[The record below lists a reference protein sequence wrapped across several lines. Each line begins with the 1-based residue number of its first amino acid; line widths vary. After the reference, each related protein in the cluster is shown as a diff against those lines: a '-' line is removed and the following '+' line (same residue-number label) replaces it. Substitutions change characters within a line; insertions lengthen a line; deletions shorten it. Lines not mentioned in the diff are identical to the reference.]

1 MTSSSKHVDLEQA
14 RQDIHR
20 YLEDYQQRELLRFV
34 VVGSVDDGKSTL
46 IGRLLHDT
54 GQVFE
59 DQLEDAR
66 RNTANKEDEIDFS
79 LLTDGLRAE
88 REQGI
93 TIDVAYRY
101 FSTARRKYII
111 ADTPGHVQYTR
122 NMATGAST
130 ADVAVILIDARLGV
144 QQQSRRHAYIA
155 SLLGIPHLVVAIN
168 KMDAVGYQEDVYQR
182 ISEEFSEYTKQLDFK
197 GVLFFPV
204 SAKRGDNIVTAS
216 AKMPWYQGKTLME
229 HLETV
234 PIRNDRNFTD
244 FRLPVQYVIR
254 PHQDYRGFAGQI
266 ASGVVRPG
274 DPVMVLPSLRRSRIK
289 AIDTYEGSVAEAFPP
304 MSVTLRLED
313 EVDVSRGDILTHP
326 DNPPHTGRDLDAIM
340 VWMHDRPLDR
350 KSSYLIK
357 NTTQTVRANVGSVF
371 WKIEPNTLEEIPT
384 QALALNDIGQV
395 RWICHRPM
403 AYDAYRKNRS
413 TGAFIVID
421 AMTNETMAAGM
432 LLEPSQTWISP
443 AILSPQ
449 TSQTPATTLSLQTEP
464 TEASTI
470 RSVAGRD
477 PAQAWA
483 SFCETLWT
491 NEELGVRL
499 DWSHI
504 PDITPLQHRM
514 APLIQRAFEE
524 MSALEA
530 GAIANPDEQRQV
542 GHYWLRAPELAP
554 QTEMQQD
561 IQATV
566 LQIQQFATDVH
577 TGKIKPPG
585 AAKFRHFLLLGIGG
599 SALGPQWMYDATKT
613 ANTPMKA
620 HFIDNTDP
628 DGFDRTLDDI
638 GDELNAT
645 LVLVISKS
653 GGTQETSNAMEE
665 IARVFAQRGLSF
677 AAQTVAITGR
687 GSKLDQ
693 HAQSVGM
700 IARFPIW
707 DWVGGRTSLFS
718 AVGLLPA
725 ALLGIDIE
733 RWMAGAAAM
742 DRATRTQEVA
752 NNPAMLL
759 ALCWYAATEGRGKR
773 AMVLLPYKDRLGL
786 YSRYVQQLVME
797 SLGKELDRES
807 RWVCQGLTVYGN
819 KGSTD
824 QHALVQQLREGP
836 DDFFVLFLEV
846 LQERQQPLVY
856 LDQNVTSGD
865 HLLGFQLGTRLA
877 LSENRHPNLT
887 LTLPDVS
894 VHSLG
899 QLVAL
904 FERAVGY
911 YATLIGINAYHQPG
925 VEAGKR
931 AAKQYIQLQQSLLR
945 WLQTH
950 STQGWSIPELAQ
962 ALDAPQQLDALFY
975 IAEHLVANGRIR
987 HHGQPVRQRTYQFLV

>member
-1 MTSSSKHVDLEQA
+1 MTSSSKHADLEQA
-14 RQDIHR
+14 RQDIHQ
-20 YLEDYQQRELLRFV
+20 YLEHYQQRELLRFV

-66 RNTANKEDEIDFS
+66 RNTANVEDEIDFS

-101 FSTARRKYII
+101 FSTLRRKYII

-155 SLLGIPHLVVAIN
+155 SLLGIPHLVVAVN
-168 KMDAVGYQEDVYQR
+168 KMDAVGYQQDVYDQ
-182 ISEEFSEYTKQLDFK
+182 ISQVFVEYTKKLNFK
-197 GVLFFPV
+197 DVLFFPV
-204 SAKRGDNIVTAS
+204 SAKRGDNIVSTS
-216 AKMPWYQGKTLME
+216 QHMPWYQGKTLME

-234 PIRNDRNFTD
+234 PIRSDRNFQD
-244 FRLPVQYVIR
+244 FRLPVQYVLR
-254 PHQDYRGFAGQI
+254 PHQNYRGFAGQI
-266 ASGVVRPG
+266 ASGVVRQG
-274 DPVMVLPSLRRSRIK
+274 DSIMVLPSRRQSRVK
-289 AIDTYEGSVAEAFPP
+289 SIDTYEGSIAEAFPP

-313 EVDVSRGDILTHP
+313 EVDVSRGDLLIHP
-326 DNPPHTGRDLDAIM
+326 DNLPHVGRELLATM
-340 VWMHDRPLDR
+340 VWMNDRALDP
-350 KSSYLIK
+350 KAQYLIK
-357 NTTQTVRANVGSVF
+357 NTTQVVRANIGQVF
-371 WKIEPNTLEEIPT
+371 WKIDPNTLEEIPT
-384 QALALNDIGQV
+384 ETLALNDIGQV
-395 RWICHRPM
+395 QWICHRPI
-403 AYDAYRKNRS
+403 AYDAYRKNRA
-413 TGAFIVID
+413 TGACIIID

-432 LLEPSQTWISP
+432 LLEPV
-443 AILSPQ
+443 Q
-449 TSQTPATTLSLQTEP
+449 TSQHKAPSHAATQKAPASSAPQVQSGTSVVSAGFSELSPEGKWRQ
-464 TEASTI
+464 
-470 RSVAGRD
+470 
-477 PAQAWA
+477 
-483 SFCETLWT
+483 FCRTLWT
-491 NEELGVRL
+491 DEALGIRL
-499 DWSHI
+499 DWSQM
-504 PDITPLQHRM
+504 PNLEPLQSKM

-524 MSALEA
+524 MDELEA

-542 GHYWLRAPELAP
+542 GHYWLRKPELAP
-554 QTEMQQD
+554 QPRMQQE
-561 IQATV
+561 IRLTLQ
-566 LQIQQFATDVH
+566 QIQTFATAVH
-577 TGKIKPPG
+577 QGQIKPPQ
-585 AAKFRHFLLLGIGG
+585 AERFRHFLLLGIGG
-599 SALGPQWMYDATKT
+599 SALGPQWIYDATKT
-613 ANTPMKA
+613 ASTPMQA
-620 HFIDNTDP
+620 HFLDNTDP
-628 DGFDRTLDDI
+628 DGFDRTLDEI

-677 AAQTVAITGR
+677 AQQTVAITGQ

-693 HAQSVGM
+693 YAQSVGM
-700 IARFPIW
+700 VARFPIW

-725 ALLGIDIE
+725 ALLGVDLE
-733 RWMAGAAAM
+733 QWLAGAGAM
-742 DRATRTQEVA
+742 DQATRSHDVQ

-759 ALCWYAATEGRGKR
+759 ALCWYAATEGRSKR
-773 AMVLLPYKDRLGL
+773 AMALLPYKDRLGL
-786 YSRYVQQLVME
+786 YGRYVQQLVME
-797 SLGKELDRES
+797 SLGKELDRQG

-836 DDFFVLFLEV
+836 DDFFVVFLEV
-846 LQERQQPLVY
+846 LQERQQALVY
-856 LDQNVTSGD
+856 LDQRVTSGD

-877 LSENRHPNLT
+877 LSENRHMNLT
-887 LTLPDVS
+887 ITLPDVS

-904 FERAVGY
+904 FERAVGF
-911 YATLIGINAYHQPG
+911 YATLININAYHQPG

-931 AAKQYIQLQQSLLR
+931 AARKYIELQQALLL
-945 WLQTH
+945 WLEQH
-950 STQGWSIPELAQ
+950 PEQPWSIP
-962 ALDAPQQLDALFY
+962 QL
-975 IAEHLVANGRIR
+975 AEHLHATEQMDAIFYISEHLAANRR
-987 HHGQPVRQRTYQFLV
+987 VQRHGQNVAQRTYQHIS